1 MSREIHLDIVTPSGP
16 IFSEVVEFVSV
27 MGPEGSIGILPGHV
41 PVFMLIDVGFIEYQK
56 NGQRDFITTMGGIL
70 EFHHNHATLL
80 TESAEKAGDI
90 DEMRAKQSIDKAN
103 ARLSERAGVEVAEK
117 ADSLAALQR
126 ARTRLRVV
134 EMLKH
139 RRDRRRI

>member
-16 IFSEVVEFVSV
+16 IFSEDVEFLSV

-41 PVFMLIDVGFIEYQK
+41 PVFMLIDVGFVEYQR

-90 DEMRAKQSIDKAN
+90 DEMRAKQAAEQ
-103 ARLSERAGVEVAEK
+103 ARAKLSERAGGEVAQN
-117 ADSLAALQR
+117 ADTLAALQR

-134 EMLKH
+134 EMLKN